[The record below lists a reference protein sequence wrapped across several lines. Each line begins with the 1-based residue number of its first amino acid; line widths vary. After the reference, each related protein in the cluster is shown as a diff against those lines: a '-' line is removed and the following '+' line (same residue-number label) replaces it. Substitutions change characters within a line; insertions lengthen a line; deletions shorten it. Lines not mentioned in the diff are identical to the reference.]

1 MNKSRVV
8 VTGIGVVA
16 SNGQHREE
24 FFRTIINGDSGLKES
39 TLLEKMRIGS
49 TSIAGEVATSFIDNK
64 FLDEEKSLAMGYQ
77 AINEAILDS
86 GLEKSEFKSG
96 GMRCGLSIST
106 SIAGQ
111 SNKVKHI
118 ESKLQNLESDPR
130 WLIEFPDF
138 SREIARFCGISGP
151 TYTTVSACA
160 AGTAGAGI
168 AIDQIRDGKVD
179 FMIVVGMDMLAG
191 ISAAGFHSLESMSA
205 KGCTPF
211 DKNRDGT
218 SLGEGAAVFIVETL
232 DHAMS
237 RNAHIYGELLGYGLS
252 NDAYHITSPDPEGDG
267 AIRAMTMAL
276 EDAGLQPQDI
286 DYINVHGTATQ
297 LNDVMES
304 RAISKLLNNEGEK
317 VLISSTKAVTGH
329 CLGAAGSIELAV
341 ILMAVDRNVAPLTA
355 NLSEVPEQFNE
366 LNLVKGE
373 SVNKEIKYAMS
384 NSFAFSGNA
393 ASILVGKV
401 EGGLK

>member
-24 FFRTIINGDSGLKES
+24 FFRSIFNGDSGLKES
-39 TLLEKMRIGS
+39 TFLKKMGIGS
-49 TSIAGEVATSFIDNK
+49 TSIAGEVNPSFIDDE
-64 FLDEEKSLAMGYQ
+64 FLEEEKTLAMAYQ
-77 AINEAILDS
+77 VINEAIIDS
-86 GLEKSEFKSG
+86 GLEKSVFITK

-106 SIAGQ
+106 SMSGQ
-111 SNKVKHI
+111 SNVEKHI
-118 ESKLQNLESDPR
+118 ESKLLSSKMNPK
-130 WLIEFPDF
+130 WLIDFPNYP
-138 SREIARFCGISGP
+138 RKIARSFGISGP

-168 AIDQIRDGKVD
+168 AIDQIRNGNVD
-179 FMIVVGMDMLAG
+179 FMIVVGMDMISELA
-191 ISAAGFHSLESMSA
+191 AVGFHSLEAMSG

-211 DKNRDGT
+211 HKNRDGT
-218 SLGEGAAVFIVETL
+218 SLGEGAAAFIVETL
-232 DHAMS
+232 DHAIS

-252 NDAYHITSPDPEGDG
+252 NEAYHITSPDPEGEG

-276 EDAGLQPQDI
+276 EDAELQIQDI
-286 DYINVHGTATQ
+286 DYINVHGTATE
-297 LNDVMES
+297 LNDVMEI
-304 RAISKLLNNEGEK
+304 RAISKLLNNKEKK

-341 ILMAVDRNVAPLTA
+341 ILMAVDRNIAPLTA

-366 LNLVKGE
+366 FNLVRGL
-373 SVNKEIKYAMS
+373 SVNQEIKYAMS

-393 ASILVGKV
+393 ASIIVGKV
-401 EGGLK
+401 VV